1 MKLSELKGERAVI
14 AIADLIAPIIN
25 IVSDQKNLKLFQ
37 NKRREGETD
46 QELGM
51 REIKE
56 KLPNLLKTHK
66 EDVLDILCIINEC
79 KPDDM
84 SMIDIIKGTLELVND
99 KDFIGLFLFVKKTE
113 EKTPPT
119 ESSEI
124 AEHTEPEQ

>member
-14 AIADLIAPIIN
+14 AIADLIAPITN
-25 IVSDQKNLKLFQ
+25 IASDQKNLKLFE
-37 NKRREGETD
+37 NKRREGETA

-56 KLPNLLKTHK
+56 KLPKLLKTHK
-66 EDVLDILCIINEC
+66 EDVLDILCIINDC

-84 SMIDIIKGTLELVND
+84 SIIDIIRGTLELAND
-99 KDFIGLFLFVKKTE
+99 KEFLGLFLSVNKTAD
-113 EKTPPT
+113 KTRPT

-124 AEHTEPEQ
+124 AELTEPEQ